1 MNSLTKLSQHGH
13 WLLRGA
19 IASVFIYHGLG
30 KFQNLAPM
38 ANMMNISVVTLFLV
52 ASAETIGGALVL
64 FGGVLKD
71 WTTRIG
77 ALILMP
83 VMLGAIQMMHWG
95 QWAFTATESHPMGGM
110 EFQVTL
116 LLTQLFLF
124 VTGNRTAQIAS
135 IDHFQPEVLRRAS

>member
-1 MNSLTKLSQHGH
+1 MKSLSKLSQHGH

-30 KFQNLAPM
+30 KFQNLAPI

-52 ASAETIGGALVL
+52 ASAETVGGALVL
-64 FGGVLKD
+64 FGGFLKD

-83 VMLGAIQMMHWG
+83 VMLGAIQMVHWG
-95 QWAFTATESHPMGGM
+95 QWHFKATETHPMGGM
-110 EFQVTL
+110 QFPVTL
-116 LLTQLFLF
+116 LLVLLYLF
-124 VTGNRTAQIAS
+124 VKGNSVKAS
-135 IDHFQPEVLRRAS
+135 EAIPVSS